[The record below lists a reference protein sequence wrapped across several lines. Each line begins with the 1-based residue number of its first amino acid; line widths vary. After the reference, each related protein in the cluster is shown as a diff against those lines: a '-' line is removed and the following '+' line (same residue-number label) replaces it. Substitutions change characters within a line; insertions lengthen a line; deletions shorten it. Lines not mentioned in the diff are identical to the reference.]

1 MAGNHSAISI
11 GNTQTRIMGVAFSND
26 ERFGPAT
33 LAAMFGNHPPV
44 PTDRDGAAGV
54 VAVARYL
61 RRVGSAG
68 LQAMLDGSEIVAPT
82 QKLPHSL

>member
-11 GNTQTRIMGVAFSND
+11 GNTQTRIMGVAFSNT
-26 ERFGPAT
+26 ECFGPAA
-33 LAAMFGNHPPV
+33 LATMFGPRSPV
-44 PTDRDGAAGV
+44 PTDRTGAAGV

-68 LQAMLDGSEIVAPT
+68 LQEMIDGSEIVTPAQST
-82 QKLPHSL
+82 SHNS